1 MYEFSPFQETLFLD
15 SDTVLIEDP
24 TFGFE
29 MAARH
34 GIALSIEPD
43 CWAQR
48 QWTEIAPK
56 RVTKD
61 IPEYNTGVIF
71 FIKHPKA
78 RKLFE
83 RWHEIAWDYGAK
95 HDQWGFAQ
103 AVYDSCSNP
112 FILPQNWN
120 FRDSMIYGPL
130 KIWHV
135 RDIPPPRNTEEWNRG
150 PMCLGRVEDGEILP
164 VEWPGVREST

>member
-1 MYEFSPFQETLFLD
+1 MYEFSPFHETLFLD

-24 TFGFE
+24 AFGFE
-29 MAARH
+29 MASRH
-34 GIALSIEPD
+34 GLALSIEPD
-43 CWAQR
+43 CWARR
-48 QWTEIAPK
+48 QWAEVAPK

-71 FIKHPKA
+71 YTKHPKT
-78 RKLFE
+78 RQLFE
-83 RWHEIAWDYGAK
+83 RWQAIAGDYGEK
-95 HDQWGFAQ
+95 NDQWGFSQ
-103 AVYDSCSNP
+103 AVYDTGSNP

-135 RDIPPPRNTEEWNRG
+135 RGIPPPRNAEPWNRG
-150 PMCLGRVEDGEILP
+150 PMCLGRVEDGEIVP
-164 VEWPGVREST
+164 VAWPSGAGST